1 MRIQK
6 RTVLSTA
13 ERRQRLLLFLFGII
27 LCGVAVHT
35 LLLRRMPDAS
45 VCQVLFRYLLP
56 TEQLDQARWVLAAAR
71 QGIFFL
77 LGWFLLGFSAV
88 GQPGAVFLLGGYGMS
103 LGKIL
108 MQAAGNSSGSWL
120 HLPGILVYY
129 SPFSIWMVLAARE
142 SLRFSLYF
150 TRYGFQDAP
159 EEQMRYHLR
168 MYLIRFLVLLLFL
181 CVFSLLYRLGDSGVR
196 WLISVGG

>member
-108 MQAAGNSSGSWL
+108 TAVEAGC
-120 HLPGILVYY
+120 IC
-129 SPFSIWMVLAARE
+129 RE
-142 SLRFSLYF
+142 FWFIIFRFP
-150 TRYGFQDAP
+150 YGWFW
-159 EEQMRYHLR
+159 
-168 MYLIRFLVLLLFL
+168 
-181 CVFSLLYRLGDSGVR
+181 RLGNRFAFPFTLHGTAFR
-196 WLISVGG
+196 MRRRNKCAIICGCILFAFWCCCYFSVCSLCCIVWGIPAFGG